1 MCGESTPVS
10 VSNTSDFTEIQR
22 SRQLKQGT
30 NQRERRE
37 KNHFKVGL
45 TMISVTT
52 PSSVTPVTGLS
63 KGKIKKRVGKMFV
76 EVRAAVRPDG
86 NNAQAQGAQRS
97 QA

>member
-1 MCGESTPVS
+1 
-10 VSNTSDFTEIQR
+10 
-22 SRQLKQGT
+22 
-30 NQRERRE
+30 
-37 KNHFKVGL
+37 
-45 TMISVTT
+45 MICVTT

-86 NNAQAQGAQRS
+86 SNAQAQGAQQS